1 MFVRKRITL
10 QKTKSSVVRILQRYI
25 NGGGAAGCVNEKS
38 FRLYI
43 CDTVRYKKLAVML
56 VVSGTISS
64 IDEQVQVTVKLRPCI
79 AVLLIS
85 LFPAAAMLVGLY
97 YLISSVAALPFVL
110 GVLAFNLLFHLN
122 HAWQMRE
129 CVSRLVQKLQE

>member
-1 MFVRKRITL
+1 MFVRKRLTL
-10 QKTKSSVVRILQRYI
+10 QKTEANVVRILQRYI

-43 CDTVRYKKLAVML
+43 CDTVGYKKLAVML
-56 VVSGTISS
+56 VLSGTISS

-79 AVLLIS
+79 AELLIS
-85 LFPAAAMLVGLY
+85 LFPAAALLVGLY

-110 GVLAFNLLFHLN
+110 GALAFNLLFHMSLT
-122 HAWQMRE
+122 WQMRA
-129 CVSRLVQKLQE
+129 CMSRLVQKLQE